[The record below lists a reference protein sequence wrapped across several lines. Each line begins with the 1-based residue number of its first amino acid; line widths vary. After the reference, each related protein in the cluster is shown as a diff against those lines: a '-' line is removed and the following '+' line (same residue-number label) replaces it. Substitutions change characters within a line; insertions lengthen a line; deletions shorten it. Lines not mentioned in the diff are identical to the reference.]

1 MAEAVAPRHPLPHGS
16 ETHEICLSFPSMVN
30 SYGIWESLASPSD
43 IFQVFFTSFRDTDAL
58 DIRSHTSHL
67 CHPQASWNHFL
78 CLTNAGIIL
87 GPTIMKKAG
96 GFTAKVYTQ
105 EVGIKMLDNVAI
117 FGFGMFLFLMG
128 VKMDVK
134 MAFRTTRRAT
144 VIGFASVLCPFLVGL
159 IVYEAYK
166 KPDETIVLK
175 VERFLGITV
184 ESLTAFSVVACLL
197 SELKIVN
204 SELGRL
210 ALSSA
215 AICDLCNLVIMFL
228 ITFAK
233 NWILLPS
240 MAVKQAGLMVL
251 FIVVLFCVF
260 RPLMFWMIKQ
270 TPEGRPINEVHIT
283 IILMLALGCGVF
295 THWYNESPLF
305 GVFLFGFAVPDGPPI
320 GSALVDKFECF
331 ANGFFLVVFV
341 TTSTMRVDPMKVF
354 THEAAV
360 GFSII
365 FPILAFITKFITCFV
380 ASFWNTT
387 TWRDSLAFALIM
399 SSKGVIS
406 EKTFS
411 KFSILILV
419 NATIIPIL
427 VKHLYDPVSRKH
439 AVHQKRSM
447 VHLKPNAEL
456 RILACIHTP
465 EHVQPLIDVL
475 DITCP
480 TKQSPNFVYALH
492 LIQLAGRD
500 SPVFIA
506 HHKNGAVGSFEH
518 IVAFNHYEQ
527 NNWGLV
533 KVNAFT
539 AISPPKLMHEDICN
553 LVLDN
558 QISFLLLPFH
568 RKWCIEGSVEAENSV
583 IRNLNRNVLDRA
595 PCSIGILVDRGRKLS
610 LSRSSFYSIG
620 MLFIGGKDD
629 REALTLA
636 KRMARDPTVKLTV
649 IHLLSEKD
657 RGNVDWDMML
667 DTEILKGVKQNE
679 VSNIMY
685 IGEVSNNGPQ
695 TATIVRSVMDDFDLM
710 IVGRHYGVDSV
721 QTKGLT
727 EWSEFPELGIM
738 GDILSSPDLVSRVS
752 VLIVQQHHVVVGKH

>member
-16 ETHEICLSFPSMVN
+16 ETHEICLSFPSMMLLIFAVTHLI
-30 SYGIWESLASPSD
+30 YAILKPLGITFFASQM
-43 IFQVFFTSFRDTDAL
+43 F
-58 DIRSHTSHL
+58 
-67 CHPQASWNHFL
+67 
-78 CLTNAGIIL
+78 AGIIL

-399 SSKGVIS
+399 SSKGVIELSYFTNFRDVKVIS